1 MVKAA
6 MLDPSY
12 IEVENWKI
20 LEEKTFHYYSEEE
33 TPFNAVL
40 VEIGTLTTFKPTVF
54 GNMVEKTPI
63 TRWIT
68 RTEYEALLR
77 NSGVVIF

>member
-1 MVKAA
+1 MIKTVTF
-6 MLDPSY
+6 DPSY

-20 LEEKTFHYYSEEE
+20 LEERTFHYYSEEE
-33 TPFNAVL
+33 TPFEAVH
-40 VEIGTLTTFKPTVF
+40 VEIGTLATLHPTAF
-54 GNMVEKTPI
+54 GNEIKKTPI

-68 RTEYEALLR
+68 KTEYEALRR